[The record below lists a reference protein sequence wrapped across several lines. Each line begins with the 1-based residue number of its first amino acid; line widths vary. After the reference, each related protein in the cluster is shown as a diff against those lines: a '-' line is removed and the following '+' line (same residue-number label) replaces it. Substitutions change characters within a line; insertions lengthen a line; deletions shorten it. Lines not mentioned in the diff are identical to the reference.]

1 MSSKKV
7 IDIANSLEFIKDY
20 NANGITG
27 SNSRISTSDNG
38 ELLLYYNNP
47 SVNSTTGTVVLYN
60 GGLSINTTELST
72 SYTSGGGLTIRGG
85 GAISGDLYIGSNI
98 YVASNVSTN
107 TLLASELTVGNINF
121 TGDLYQNGSIYVSS
135 QWISDTNGNIFYTG
149 GNVSISTTSSMY
161 SLDIG
166 GTTRSQDIL
175 ATNSTITTLNVSGLT
190 VGNINFTGNLYQ
202 NGSVYISSQWFSGT
216 GGTLSYTN
224 GNVGIGTTSPNSK
237 LDIRGDINVSGDSN
251 SSVISATK
259 NGDVLIIK
267 NSSSV
272 GNSSIDFEN
281 NSGNSKLYIGYANSG
296 SALTNLIGSG
306 YLLTE
311 NAVSLKIVSG
321 NNISNPVIINAND
334 NSVSVTTTTD
344 SIDIYSGALKVS
356 GGASVEKT
364 LYVGDDVHVSRDLYV
379 DGAIN
384 GAANSSSTFAYLT
397 LTSTDSAINFS
408 TGSMVTYGGI
418 TIQSTQ
424 DALSITNG
432 GSFLTP
438 GGASIGKS
446 LYVGDTLHANTIT
459 VANIKVDNITM
470 GTTITELNLGLSNIY
485 SGSFTPSNNVTS
497 FSNIVPLVFDSSII
511 RSFTVTLTASITAD
525 TNLYETFVLEGVQ
538 TDAEWDMYTSS
549 YGDSTNITFDI
560 TSNGEIQY
568 TTPNFPGFIDAIF
581 NYQVSQIRKTG
592 SSQYT
597 GVATNGT
604 LILNTIQ
611 LLGTEDSNRGIN
623 NGALYIAGG
632 CSIEK
637 SLYSANSSFGNSKF
651 INISSGNINVNGNLI
666 VGGTLTTV
674 NITTTNISETNVSSG
689 NLSSINANITSIT
702 IANENVITSTI
713 GTLITTNVNATTGTV
728 GNLIGTNVNITTS
741 TIGTII
747 SNNANITISTLGSF
761 IGSNTSIGNANVTT
775 GTVGT
780 LISTNANVTTSS
792 IGTLVGSSATI
803 VNANVTTG
811 TVGTLIATNANITTS
826 TIGSLVSPNSNI
838 TTGTIGSLTC
848 TNSNVTT
855 QTIGNLVS
863 NNMNVTT
870 GTISSLISSNATVTN
885 SNVTTSTIGTMIGSN
900 IIITNSN
907 ITNETVGTL
916 VASTITTTNLIVT
929 NVSSNTIVSNVY
941 TGGSMSL
948 TGNVNL
954 GGSGYQLN
962 IKTTSSVSGAYVYL
976 DGTTSTSGKSYAIGS
991 SLSANLSGS
1000 GNLEFFDVT
1009 SSAIRMIISSSGN
1022 IGIGTIFPSYRL
1034 DVSGSLRATSG
1045 DITLGSLLV
1054 SNANVTTSSIGTL
1067 VGSSATFSTLSV
1079 IGGGGL
1085 SVTNNIS
1092 SAGLTVGGNGL
1103 VLNGEQNVTNITPS
1117 TSTTTGAIR
1126 VSGGVGIAGSL
1137 NVGGTINAPNANVTT
1152 GTVGTLI
1159 GTNSNVTT
1167 SSVGTL
1173 IVTNANVTVSTVG
1186 TLLCSSATVTNNNV
1200 TTQTVGTSRITSNL
1214 LAVGNSNTVGNIF
1227 TTGGNV
1233 GIATTSPTFTLDVS
1247 GSARMGGN
1255 GFFRF
1260 TNDADPYA
1268 HFGGSTLSGDAR
1280 LNVQDRNGALISYY
1294 VSTTKI
1300 AGTSL
1305 VNNNALYINMGS
1317 NGANQQLA
1325 LADQGSTGF
1334 WGFGAANGA
1343 VQYMV
1348 GSGASGAHLF
1358 YTNSTTGQSNAA
1370 LGTERMRIAADGRV
1384 TIGGALQVGTNL
1396 LALGNSNTVGNIF
1409 TTGGNVGIG
1418 VTNPVNWSQL
1428 HLKTPS
1434 SVSGAFLYL
1443 DASTSASGK
1452 NYAIGSS
1459 LSSNISGAGNLEF
1472 FDATSDVARMVI
1484 GSTGNVGIANNTPG
1498 YRLDVSGSF
1507 RATSGDVTLGS
1518 TLVTNSNVTTQTTGT
1533 SRITTSLLAVGNSNT
1548 VGNIFTTGGNV
1559 GIGTTSPGSVVD
1571 VRGVSSWGTFRMAP
1585 STSGGEVGIGFF
1597 GLNDFTASAQST
1609 SGNWLLGT
1617 GIVALGASNFGLLRN
1632 TTPIFVISTAGNV
1645 GIGTT
1650 SPNSRLSIIT
1660 PDPATNFSLM
1670 DFRNTGGYGIYVESS
1685 SISSRGNTMRFL
1697 STDFNI
1703 TGGSV
1708 TRDVLTLRPEGFVGV
1723 GINAPQ
1729 APLHIVGNS
1738 INSSS
1743 TVGGIMMGTDSGNYA
1758 RIEMVSTTGSYIDF
1772 TTTGTD
1778 ALGRII
1784 YDVANNYFDIN
1795 TNGVARL
1802 RLNSLGNMTLT
1813 GDLTV
1818 FGSISDI
1825 RFKKDIESLD
1835 VETGFN
1841 IINKL
1846 RPVSFTWNEDMFNIS
1861 KRNTRDIGFIAQE
1874 VEQVTEYIVDDFEE
1888 IGSGEIYKKMKHER
1902 LIPYLVL
1909 SIQKLNKENEKKN
1922 NEIENLKTIIK
1933 DLLQKFD

>member
-418 TIQSTQ
+418 TIQSTE

-702 IANENVITSTI
+702 IANENVVTSTI
-713 GTLITTNVNATTGTV
+713 GALITTNINAITGTV
-728 GNLIGTNVNITTS
+728 GNLISNNTNVTTS
-741 TIGTII
+741 TIGTLI
-747 SNNANITISTLGSF
+747 SNNANITITTLGSL
-761 IGSNTSIGNANVTT
+761 IGSNASIGNANVIISTI
-775 GTVGT
+775 GT
-780 LISTNANVTTSS
+780 LIVTNTNVTTSS
-792 IGTLVGSSATI
+792 IGTLVGSNATI
-803 VNANVTTG
+803 TNTNVTTSSIGTLVGSNATIINANVTTNTIGTLVGSNANVTTG
-811 TVGTLIATNANITTS
+811 TVGTLFSNNAN
-826 TIGSLVSPNSNI
+826 
-838 TTGTIGSLTC
+838 
-848 TNSNVTT
+848 
-855 QTIGNLVS
+855 
-863 NNMNVTT
+863 M
-870 GTISSLISSNATVTN
+870 
-885 SNVTTSTIGTMIGSN
+885 TTSTIGTLISNNTNITIGTIGTLITTDTNITNANIITSTIGTLLSN
-900 IIITNSN
+900 IGTITNLN
-907 ITNETVGTL
+907 VTNETVGTL
-916 VASTITTTNLIVT
+916 LSSNITTTNIITT
-929 NVSSNTIVSNVY
+929 NVSSNIISSTTY
-941 TGGSMSL
+941 TGGSISVS
-948 TGNVNL
+948 GNINL

-962 IKTTSSVSGAYVYL
+962 IKTASSVSGAYVYL

-1009 SSAIRMIISSSGN
+1009 SSVIRMIIASSGN

-1034 DVSGSLRATSG
+1034 DISGSFRATSGDVTFGSALLTNANITTSTIGTLLATNANVTTGTVGTLVGSSATITNANVTTQTIGTLLSTIGRFRSDLNVDGNLHIGNTTGGYLVNLGTSGSGGYRSGYIFGDGTNMQFLNQQAGFVSIATNNGSSNQFRIVSSGNIGIGTDTPTYRLDVVGSFRATSG
-1045 DITLGSLLV
+1045 DITLGSLLATNV
-1054 SNANVTTSSIGTL
+1054 NVTTGTIGTLVGSSATITNANVTTSTVGSLLATNANVTTSSIGTL
-1067 VGSSATFSTLSV
+1067 VGSSATITNVNVTTGTIGTLIGSSATITNANVTTSTVGNLLATNANVTTSSV
-1079 IGGGGL
+1079 GTLVGSSATITNANVTTSTVGTSIITGNVGIGTASPSGRLHLVQPTADSNIGTVIQNGSRQYTIGIRGDTSNSFVIQDDTAVAFRMVINTAGNVGFGTSLPTYRMDIGGSLRATSGD
-1085 SVTNNIS
+1085 
-1092 SAGLTVGGNGL
+1092 
-1103 VLNGEQNVTNITPS
+1103 ITLGS
-1117 TSTTTGAIR
+1117 LLTST
-1126 VSGGVGIAGSL
+1126 
-1137 NVGGTINAPNANVTT
+1137 ANVTT
-1152 GTVGTLI
+1152 GTVGTLVS
-1159 GTNSNVTT
+1159 SNVNATT
-1167 SSVGTL
+1167 VSGSTVVATTYTGGSMSLSGNLTLAGTL
-1173 IVTNANVTVSTVG
+1173 TTVNITTTNISETNVSAGTVN
-1186 TLLCSSATVTNNNV
+1186 ATNIGV
-1200 TTQTVGTSRITSNL
+1200 TTQTV
-1214 LAVGNSNTVGNIF
+1214 
-1227 TTGGNV
+1227 
-1233 GIATTSPTFTLDVS
+1233 
-1247 GSARMGGN
+1247 
-1255 GFFRF
+1255 
-1260 TNDADPYA
+1260 
-1268 HFGGSTLSGDAR
+1268 
-1280 LNVQDRNGALISYY
+1280 
-1294 VSTTKI
+1294 
-1300 AGTSL
+1300 
-1305 VNNNALYINMGS
+1305 
-1317 NGANQQLA
+1317 
-1325 LADQGSTGF
+1325 
-1334 WGFGAANGA
+1334 
-1343 VQYMV
+1343 
-1348 GSGASGAHLF
+1348 
-1358 YTNSTTGQSNAA
+1358 
-1370 LGTERMRIAADGRV
+1370 
-1384 TIGGALQVGTNL
+1384 
-1396 LALGNSNTVGNIF
+1396 
-1409 TTGGNVGIG
+1409 
-1418 VTNPVNWSQL
+1418 
-1428 HLKTPS
+1428 
-1434 SVSGAFLYL
+1434 
-1443 DASTSASGK
+1443 
-1452 NYAIGSS
+1452 
-1459 LSSNISGAGNLEF
+1459 
-1472 FDATSDVARMVI
+1472 
-1484 GSTGNVGIANNTPG
+1484 
-1498 YRLDVSGSF
+1498 
-1507 RATSGDVTLGS
+1507 
-1518 TLVTNSNVTTQTTGT
+1518 GT

-1559 GIGTTSPGSVVD
+1559 GIGTTSPNSRLSITPPDPSTNFSLMDFRNTGGYGIYVESSSISARGNTMNFLSTDFNINGTPVTRNVLTLRPEGFVGIGTTSPGSIID

-1597 GLNDFTASAQST
+1597 GLNDFTASSQST

-1617 GIVALGASNFGLLRN
+1617 GIVGLGASNFGLIRN
-1632 TTPIFVISTAGNV
+1632 TTSIFAISTV
-1645 GIGTT
+1645 
-1650 SPNSRLSIIT
+1650 
-1660 PDPATNFSLM
+1660 
-1670 DFRNTGGYGIYVESS
+1670 
-1685 SISSRGNTMRFL
+1685 
-1697 STDFNI
+1697 
-1703 TGGSV
+1703 
-1708 TRDVLTLRPEGFVGV
+1708 
-1723 GINAPQ
+1723 
-1729 APLHIVGNS
+1729 
-1738 INSSS
+1738 
-1743 TVGGIMMGTDSGNYA
+1743 
-1758 RIEMVSTTGSYIDF
+1758 
-1772 TTTGTD
+1772 
-1778 ALGRII
+1778 
-1784 YDVANNYFDIN
+1784 
-1795 TNGVARL
+1795 
-1802 RLNSLGNMTLT
+1802 GNMTLI

-1818 FGSISDI
+1818 FGSISDM
-1825 RFKKDIESLD
+1825 RFKKDIETLD
-1835 VETGFN
+1835 MDIGFD
-1841 IINKL
+1841 IISKL
-1846 RPVSFTWNEDMFNIS
+1846 RPVTFSWKEDITNIS

-1874 VEQVTEYIVDDFEE
+1874 VEQVTEYVVDDFEE
-1888 IGSGEIYKKMKHER
+1888 INSGETYKKIKHER

-1933 DLLQKFD
+1933 DLLQKLD